1 MPKIIPLVKIENLL
15 PEQKQLVLLLIRE
28 FTKPLTREFG
38 IDATEEMFIKA
49 IDLGILQ
56 IVYFKDGDD
65 SFFGLS
71 LYNNITDEYVSVQK

>member
-1 MPKIIPLVKIENLL
+1 MPKIKPSVKIEDL
-15 PEQKQLVLLLIRE
+15 PSEHNQLVLLLIRE

-56 IVYFKDGDD
+56 ILYFKDGED
-65 SFFGLS
+65 SFFGLN
-71 LYNNITDEYVSVQK
+71 LYNNITDEYVPVTK